1 VARIVKLLK
10 MGEDNYSLMVQGLAW
25 FRILELVKESPYLST
40 SGRPSFRI
48 RSQPL
53 SHNRGHQEAFWGR
66 WTARSLERATRPQEY
81 SLK

>member
-10 MGEDNYSLMVQGLAW
+10 MGEDDYSLMVQGLAW
-25 FRILELVKESPYLST
+25 SRILELVKESPYLST

-53 SHNRGHQEAFWGR
+53 SHATADTKKHFGEGGPREASNGR
-66 WTARSLERATRPQEY
+66 HGLSNTP
-81 SLK
+81 